1 LQDWRFLAE
10 MLVDQYVEPQGISDS
25 SILEAM
31 KRIPRH
37 LFVPE
42 NYREYAYD
50 DSPLPIGEEQTISQP
65 FIVARMTDLLEL
77 KKGDKV
83 LEIGTGSGYQAALL
97 AEMGMQVTTIE
108 RIEKLARQ
116 ARKIFQELSYPIR
129 SIIGDGREGY
139 PQDAPYKGIIVT
151 AGAPKI
157 EEAWA
162 KQLEIGG
169 KIVVPLST
177 QEGVYCLL
185 VREKTGDQ
193 KTMFTDTWYDY
204 CKFVPLLK
212 GIKKAKKEI

>member
-1 LQDWRFLAE
+1 MEDWRFLAE

-116 ARKIFQELSYPIR
+116 AGKSSRSCPTLFGVLS
-129 SIIGDGREGY
+129 
-139 PQDAPYKGIIVT
+139 AT
-151 AGAPKI
+151 AGKATRKTLL
-157 EEAWA
+157 
-162 KQLEIGG
+162 QRH
-169 KIVVPLST
+169 
-177 QEGVYCLL
+177 YCYGRGTKNRRSLGQ
-185 VREKTGDQ
+185 T
-193 KTMFTDTWYDY
+193 T
-204 CKFVPLLK
+204 
-212 GIKKAKKEI
+212 